1 MSSSLSSAPYT
12 GGNDSKPSSSSMTMG
27 GKRRYKR
34 GRSTCRRYLGKPPS
48 KCGKTRRHRRRRGS
62 RKFLGMR
69 MFD

>member
-12 GGNDSKPSSSSMTMG
+12 GGNVSKPSSSMTMG

-34 GRSTCRRYLGKPPS
+34 GRSTCRRYLGKSPS